1 MSHFLGHG
9 TLTHFKTDFVANCR
23 FGSFDRDS
31 PKKGSTRVTHGGT
44 IMNMFTGFITTH
56 STNMFR
62 GSIGVIFG
70 LLILSFL
77 RRLSSRHFEVQ
88 LMK

>member
-9 TLTHFKTDFVANCR
+9 TLTHFKTDFVANR
-23 FGSFDRDS
+23 GFGSFDRDS
-31 PKKGSTRVTHGGT
+31 PKKGSTGVTDSGT

-56 STNMFR
+56 STNMFG
-62 GSIGVIFG
+62 GSILIFG
-70 LLILSFL
+70 ILVLRFVL

-88 LMK
+88 LK